1 MFKVF
6 LNGEKVKMLN
16 ISQKKIF
23 CLEDVSI
30 GKLLVAKSQKGICY
44 TALGDTT
51 EQLLQEFTV
60 RFGDAQQVVGDKA
73 FKREVAH
80 IIAMIE
86 MPKLVK
92 KYNFP
97 LDIKGTVFQRQVWTR
112 LCDIPCGET
121 ISYEELACRLGM
133 PKAFRAVA
141 NACARN
147 ELAIIIPC
155 HRVVRKNGFISGYR
169 WGVKRKQ
176 ILLQR
181 EQTEEIKNKLNFV

>member
-1 MFKVF
+1 
-6 LNGEKVKMLN
+6 MLN
-16 ISQKKIF
+16 ISQTRVF
-23 CLEDVSI
+23 CLKDVSI
-30 GKLLVAKSQKGICY
+30 GKLLVARSQKGICHS
-44 TALGDTT
+44 ALGDTV
-51 EQLLQEFTV
+51 EQLLQEFTI
-60 RFGDAQQVVGDKA
+60 RFGDAQQVVGDNT

-86 MPKLVK
+86 TPKLVK

-97 LDIKGTVFQRQVWTR
+97 LDINGTVFQRQVWAV

-121 ISYEELACRLGM
+121 ISYEILACRIGM

-141 NACARN
+141 HACARN

-169 WGVKRKQ
+169 WGDKRKQ

-181 EQTEEIKNKLNFV
+181 EQNGKI